1 MNANLTAFHPCT
13 YVSDSVQ
20 VCIVEDGDKAN
31 ATNCWSVDKCL
42 ARRAV
47 NKFGDSGELD
57 TMSTI
62 PSSAMVPT
70 SIAVSLALAVLTDLL
85 IIE

>member
-1 MNANLTAFHPCT
+1 MNANVTAFHPCT

-31 ATNCWSVDKCL
+31 AANCWSVDKCL
-42 ARRAV
+42 ARRA
-47 NKFGDSGELD
+47 FGDSGELD

-62 PSSAMVPT
+62 RTILPSCAMMPT
-70 SIAVSLALAVLTDLL
+70 SVALPLALAVLFALM
-85 IIE
+85 